1 MAVSTA
7 GTKLYHSAD
16 GTTYTHLV
24 DIISYPDMGAT
35 PSKLDTTDLSAIK
48 YKTSILGLQEMPDLI
63 FECNYDKTKYTMIS
77 ELTGNQHFKLEFGED
92 GADGILKWQGE
103 IAVYVNGGGV
113 DEVRRMTVVCSASTP
128 IILE

>member
-7 GTKLYHSAD
+7 GTKLYYSAD

-24 DIISYPDMGAT
+24 DIISYPDMGTT
-35 PSKLDTTDLSAIK
+35 PSKLDTTRFVGNQIQNLNPRIA
-48 YKTSILGLQEMPDLI
+48 GNADLI